1 MSITTLCNK
10 RLDHALH
17 SVLKKHN
24 TILIRLLGSASRDL
38 FIIIIIIIIIKLS
51 YVSRFQTQQ
60 RVLCE
65 WIRALFG
72 VLFDVFNIT
81 DDDTS
86 DPKYI
91 KIQKILLCL

>member
-10 RLDHALH
+10 RLDRALH

-24 TILIRLLGSASRDL
+24 TILIRLLGSAFRDI
-38 FIIIIIIIIIKLS
+38 FISIIIIKLS
-51 YVSRFQTQQ
+51 CVSRFQTQQ

-91 KIQKILLCL
+91 KILKILLCL